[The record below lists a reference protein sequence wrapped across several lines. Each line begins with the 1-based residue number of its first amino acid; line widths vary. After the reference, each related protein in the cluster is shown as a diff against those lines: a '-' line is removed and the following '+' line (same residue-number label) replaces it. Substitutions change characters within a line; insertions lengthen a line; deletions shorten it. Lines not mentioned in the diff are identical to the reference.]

1 MFSSNRNVVDDSVR
15 NIIECVPNIVRNV
28 TAIYV
33 KYGKLIGQKYNE
45 LMASDE
51 KRRIKGVKSVESLL
65 SLTFD
70 KLLFALDKDAY
81 IDFINEINNINN
93 DYNFLSNVNPV
104 IDVMDD
110 ERKLP
115 YITSINL
122 AFLSN
127 PVIPLDRLN
136 GFNYNILNSVP
147 LIKIVPLPRI
157 KSNTTKFREES
168 PDYSFISFTNEDES
182 NYGIGL
188 NINECCVKIDLC
200 ALLEIVRSRVLY
212 SSGYNEL
219 DKEFEFFKSESE
231 ENTFIETN
239 SKILSD
245 RIIYSMTTTYLAY
258 VTRVT
263 ESAIKPLD
271 IIFADILNS
280 CRKTVLNNY
289 DSLGNDIKTGMGLR
303 HMAIDISSLLNAIA
317 YADNS
322 YNESMVLRQMIET
335 IIAYLF
341 TTYNYRKIPFDN
353 LKHKHLVNIDKIAKS
368 QIFRLKPD
376 TRATIQS
383 CVAVN
388 NHENSIDANNY
399 FCSTV
404 FAKINGT
411 YAFNKRLFDTGK
423 DFIDVF
429 AKFIIIKK
437 RMYSA
442 GGLNFSDGTID
453 NIGKRYIDYKTYLK
467 NTYEELKTSLTNIY
481 TRIKAITI
489 GKRYLTPGNIAVK
502 NGDSDVI
509 RNLNTIVFGIN
520 SESVLDESYE
530 TEQLFA
536 RNPYFNDVD
545 RSGKSDESYFTT
557 VNRKIQDI
565 RNIYNILKDREC
577 NYANNNSSLLE
588 ALNIAGNG
596 SLITLWIAVNSAT
609 NGYSMMERPY
619 EFLSKNS
626 VEITLNY
633 GDTSISEMAPKGD
646 LVHESQREEFRDWS
660 SNLKTQFKSLEELK
674 NDFEN
679 LKEKVENS
687 EDGSETIFGGL
698 LFGDF
703 GGVPLAHD
711 MTAKE
716 TELYNDQL
724 SVKTVNPDEVE
735 AFEDLKREFDEF
747 LAKHI

>member
-28 TAIYV
+28 TALYI
-33 KYGKLIGQKYNE
+33 KYGKLNGQKYNE

-51 KRRIKGVKSVESLL
+51 KRRIKGIKSIDSLL

-70 KLLFALDKDAY
+70 KLLFALDKDIY
-81 IDFINEINNINN
+81 IDFINEINNINI
-93 DYNFLSNVNPV
+93 DYNFLENIHYG

-110 ERKLP
+110 EKKLP

-127 PVIPLDRLN
+127 PVIPLNRLSGYNYLILN
-136 GFNYNILNSVP
+136 GVP
-147 LIKIVPLPRI
+147 LIKIIPLPRI
-157 KSNTTKFREES
+157 QANTKKFREEF

-188 NINECCVKIDLC
+188 NINECSIRIDLC
-200 ALLEIVRSRVLY
+200 ALLENIRSRVLY
-212 SSGYNEL
+212 SSGYDEL
-219 DKEFEFFKSESE
+219 YKEFEFFKSESE

-245 RIIYSMTTTYLAY
+245 RIIYSMATTYLAY

-263 ESAIKPLD
+263 ESATKPLD

-322 YNESMVLRQMIET
+322 QNESMVLRQMIET

-341 TTYNYRKIPFDN
+341 TTYNYRMIPFDN
-353 LKHKHLVNIDKIAKS
+353 LKHKHLVNISKVAKS

-376 TRATIQS
+376 TRAAIQS
-383 CVAVN
+383 CVAIN
-388 NHENSIDANNY
+388 EHDKTIDANNY
-399 FCSTV
+399 FCSTTS
-404 FAKINGT
+404 AKINGT

-429 AKFIIIKK
+429 AKFIVIKK

-502 NGDSDVI
+502 NSDSDVI

-520 SESVLDESYE
+520 TESVLDESYE
-530 TEQLFA
+530 TDQLYA
-536 RNPYFNDVD
+536 KNPFVNDVD
-545 RSGKSDESYFTT
+545 RSSKESTYYTS

-565 RNIYNILKDREC
+565 RLIYNILKDREC
-577 NYANNNSSLLE
+577 NYANNNSNLLE
-588 ALNIAGNG
+588 AINFAGNG
-596 SLITLWIAVNSAT
+596 SLITLWIAINSAT
-609 NGYSMMERPY
+609 SGYSMLERPY

-626 VEITLNY
+626 VEMTLNY
-633 GDTSISEMAPKGD
+633 GDTSISEMAPKGE
-646 LVHESQREEFRDWS
+646 LINEGMREEFRDWS
-660 SNLKTQFKSLEELK
+660 SNSNTQFKSLEELK

-679 LKEKVENS
+679 LKEKVEKS

-703 GGVPLAHD
+703 GGIPLAHD

-735 AFEDLKREFDEF
+735 SFEDLKREFDEF

>member
-28 TAIYV
+28 TALYI

-51 KRRIKGVKSVESLL
+51 KRRIKGVKSIDSLL

-81 IDFINEINNINN
+81 IDFINEINSINSDYIFLENIH
-93 DYNFLSNVNPV
+93 YGM
-104 IDVMDD
+104 DVMDD
-110 ERKLP
+110 EKKLP

-127 PVIPLDRLN
+127 PVVPLNRLSQ
-136 GFNYNILNSVP
+136 FNYEILNSVP
-147 LIKIVPLPRI
+147 LIKIIPLPCI
-157 KSNTTKFREES
+157 QTNTKKFREES
-168 PDYSFISFTNEDES
+168 PGYSFISFTNEDES

-188 NINECCVKIDLC
+188 NINECGIKIDLC
-200 ALLEIVRSRVLY
+200 ALLENIRSRVLY
-212 SSGYNEL
+212 SSGYDDL
-219 DKEFEFFKSESE
+219 YKEFEFFKSESE
-231 ENTFIETN
+231 ENAFIETN

-245 RIIYSMTTTYLAY
+245 RIVYSMTTTYLAY

-317 YADNS
+317 YTDNS
-322 YNESMVLRQMIET
+322 HNESTVLRQMIET

-341 TTYNYRKIPFDN
+341 TTYNYRMIPFDN
-353 LKHKHLVNIDKIAKS
+353 LKHKHLVNIGKIAKS

-376 TRATIQS
+376 TRAAIQS
-383 CVAVN
+383 CVAMKE
-388 NHENSIDANNY
+388 HDKSIDANNY
-399 FCSTV
+399 FCSTT

-429 AKFIIIKK
+429 AKFIVIKK

-453 NIGKRYIDYKTYLK
+453 NIGKRYVDYKTYLK

-502 NGDSDVI
+502 NSDSDVI

-530 TEQLFA
+530 TEQLYVK
-536 RNPYFNDVD
+536 NPFVNDVD
-545 RSGKSDESYFTT
+545 RGSKESTYYTS

-565 RNIYNILKDREC
+565 RSIYNILKDREC
-577 NYANNNSSLLE
+577 NYANNNSNLFE

-609 NGYSMMERPY
+609 NGYSMLERPY
-619 EFLSKNS
+619 EFLSRNS
-626 VEITLNY
+626 IEMTLNY
-633 GDTSISEMAPKGD
+633 GDTSISEMAPKGE
-646 LVHESQREEFRDWS
+646 LINEGLREEFRDWS
-660 SNLKTQFKSLEELK
+660 SNSNTQFRSLEELK

-679 LKEKVENS
+679 LKEKVEKS

-703 GGVPLAHD
+703 GGIPLAHD

-735 AFEDLKREFDEF
+735 SFEDLKREFDEF